1 MTGGRPLAAPVSVD
15 SNATPIDPRL
25 ASLGWDA
32 ARAAA
37 FHEQCGAKELLP
49 ARVSMETKLN
59 YLVWTAEAELPAK
72 VTGRLL
78 HDTKRDQMNRPK
90 VGDWVGV
97 SLVEDDSRAQIRALL
112 PRRTHLTRKVVG
124 RRNEAQVVAANID
137 TVFVVQGLDDNF
149 NLRRLERC
157 LVMVH
162 EGGAEPVV
170 LLNKADLHEDA
181 ARIAAEAGKV
191 AGDTPVVL
199 LSAETG
205 EGMPQL
211 DRWMRPGRTV
221 AFIGSS
227 GVGKSTLINRLC
239 GEELQATADVRERD
253 SKGRHTTV
261 RRELFYLGER
271 GVVVDTP
278 GMREFHLWFA
288 EDGLEAAFADIE
300 SIATACRFNDCTHVN
315 EPDCAVLAA
324 VAAGTLAPERHQNF
338 LRLREDLTKL
348 NRNFQRRMWRDK
360 ASGSFTP
367 ARAPR
372 PHKRGGR

>member
-1 MTGGRPLAAPVSVD
+1 VTAAD
-15 SNATPIDPRL
+15 FEALT
-25 ASLGWDA
+25 SLGWDSG
-32 ARAAA
+32 RAEEFA
-37 FHEQCGAKELLP
+37 ELEAGEELVP

-59 YLVWTAEAELPAK
+59 YLVWTADAELPAK

-78 HDTKRDQMNRPK
+78 HDTKRDPLRRPK

-97 SLVEDDSRAQIRALL
+97 TFADGGEKVQIRQML
-112 PRRTHLTRKVVG
+112 PRRTQLTRKVVG
-124 RRNEAQVVAANID
+124 RRNEGQVVAANID
-137 TVFVVQGLDDNF
+137 TVFVMQGLDDNF

-181 ARIAAEAGKV
+181 AGVAREAAVA
-191 AGDTPVVL
+191 AGDSPVVCV
-199 LSAETG
+199 SAVTG
-205 EGMPQL
+205 AGISGL
-211 DRWMRPGRTV
+211 KRWLRPGRTV

-227 GVGKSTLINRLC
+227 GVGKSTLLNRLH
-239 GEELQATADVRERD
+239 GEELQETGEVRERD

-261 RRELFYLGER
+261 RRELFFLGDQ
-271 GVVVDTP
+271 GLVIDTP

-288 EDGLEAAFADIE
+288 ADGLDAAFADIE
-300 SIATACRFNDCTHVN
+300 AFARTCRFGDCSHSS

-324 VAAGTLAPERHQNF
+324 VAEGRLAEERHRNF
-338 LRLREDLTKL
+338 LRLQADLAKL
-348 NRNFQRRMWRDK
+348 DKNYERRMWRDK
-360 ASGSFTP
+360 ASGSFSP

-372 PHKRGGR
+372 PFKRGGR

>member
-1 MTGGRPLAAPVSVD
+1 MADADRQSEA
-15 SNATPIDPRL
+15 RL
-25 ASLGWDA
+25 ESLGWDSGRALEFAGLA
-32 ARAAA
+32 A
-37 FHEQCGAKELLP
+37 EDGLVP
-49 ARVSMETKLN
+49 ARISMETKLN
-59 YLVWTAEAELPAK
+59 YLVWTAAAELPAK

-78 HDTKRDQMNRPK
+78 HDTKRDPLNRPK

-97 SLVEDDSRAQIRALL
+97 VLVDNGERAQIRALL
-112 PRRTHLTRKVVG
+112 PRRTLLTRKVVG
-124 RRNEAQVVAANID
+124 RRNEGQVVATNLD

-162 EGGAEPVV
+162 EGGAEPVI
-170 LLNKADLHEDA
+170 LLNKADLRPDA
-181 ARIAAEAGKV
+181 AAVAAEAVRV
-191 AGDTPVVL
+191 AGGTPVL
-199 LSAETG
+199 LVSAETG
-205 EGMPQL
+205 AGMAQL

-239 GEELQATADVRERD
+239 GEEVQDTADVRERD

-261 RRELFYLGER
+261 RRELFFLGDR

-288 EDGLEAAFADIE
+288 EDGLDAAFADIE
-300 SIATACRFNDCTHVN
+300 AIAGGCRFNDCSHTN

-324 VAAGTLAPERHQNF
+324 VGEGTLAAERHRNF
-338 LRLREDLTKL
+338 LRLQEDLAKL

-360 ASGSFTP
+360 AAGSFART
-367 ARAPR
+367 RAPR

>member
-1 MTGGRPLAAPVSVD
+1 MNVPVAAEREALV
-15 SNATPIDPRL
+15 A
-25 ASLGWDA
+25 LGWDA
-32 ARAAA
+32 ALEAA
-37 FHEQCGAKELLP
+37 FIQSGAEEGLVP

-72 VTGRLL
+72 VTGKLL
-78 HDTKRDQMNRPK
+78 HDTKRNPLSRPK

-97 SLVEDDSRAQIRALL
+97 SLADGGEKARIRQLL
-112 PRRTHLTRKVVG
+112 PRRTQLTRKVVG
-124 RRNEAQVVAANID
+124 RRNEAQVVAANVD

-157 LVMVH
+157 LVMAH

-170 LLNKADLHEDA
+170 LLNKADLCADA
-181 ARIAAEAGKV
+181 ADAVREAAKAAGE
-191 AGDTPVVL
+191 TPVVC
-199 LSAETG
+199 LSAVTG
-205 EGMPQL
+205 EGMDRL
-211 DRWMRPGRTV
+211 DEWMRPGRTV

-239 GEELQATADVRERD
+239 GEELQETSEVRERD

-261 RRELFYLGER
+261 RRELFFLGER
-271 GVVVDTP
+271 GVVLDTP

-288 EDGLEAAFADIE
+288 EEGLEAAFSDIE
-300 SIATACRFNDCTHVN
+300 RIATHCRFTDCTHTN
-315 EPDCAVLAA
+315 EPECAVRTAVESGELAA
-324 VAAGTLAPERHQNF
+324 ERHQNYQ
-338 LRLREDLTKL
+338 RLQADLARL
-348 NRNFQRRMWRDK
+348 NRDYRRRMWRDK
-360 ASGSFTP
+360 AAGSFTP